1 MRRVPRPH
9 PSQLTLHLSPE
20 PEAASLLKAEGP
32 TLVQALADLLLSAL
46 GQTAPGIRTR
56 EATSLGEGGDE
67 PEDHP

>member
-20 PEAASLLKAEGP
+20 PASLLTAEGP

-46 GQTAPGIRTR
+46 GQTAPGIQTR